1 MPQLQGLSHCGP
13 HTPGA
18 HAVRRGGG
26 RGSPRGSTC
35 SPQSTRLC
43 PLSPRTPAGGLW
55 PKPCTPYLAKAAGC
69 SGVLVGDRPG
79 SQAPR
84 AGAEGV
90 PGPATHRWSSRH
102 LARLAH
108 TGTGRAPRSGRGH
121 TPGHKA
127 LGQRGRGD
135 EAPARLTPHRLHPPR
150 PAPAPSPTRD
160 RRAHEPL
167 TGLRGHCVPRDY
179 KAEGPGGGRAGEHP
193 VPACAGEAGAG
204 LTDTDA
210 AAALEE
216 ALAAAQAPS
225 VVRLHHLA
233 VHGLVD
239 HPGEAGGA
247 LSVPDTAAP
256 GRPGGRGARPTPPT
270 P

>member
-135 EAPARLTPHRLHPPR
+135 EAPAPLTPHRHHPPR
-150 PAPAPSPTRD
+150 PAPAPFPHQGPARPRASHRTEGALCPQGQGGGAGRREGGGAPGPRMRRRGRRGTHGHRRRCCSRRSLGSSAGAFGGPSSP
-160 RRAHEPL
+160 
-167 TGLRGHCVPRDY
+167 
-179 KAEGPGGGRAGEHP
+179 PGGTRS
-193 VPACAGEAGAG
+193 C
-204 LTDTDA
+204 
-210 AAALEE
+210 
-216 ALAAAQAPS
+216 
-225 VVRLHHLA
+225 
-233 VHGLVD
+233 
-239 HPGEAGGA
+239 
-247 LSVPDTAAP
+247 
-256 GRPGGRGARPTPPT
+256 RPPWGGRRGPQCP
-270 P
+270 